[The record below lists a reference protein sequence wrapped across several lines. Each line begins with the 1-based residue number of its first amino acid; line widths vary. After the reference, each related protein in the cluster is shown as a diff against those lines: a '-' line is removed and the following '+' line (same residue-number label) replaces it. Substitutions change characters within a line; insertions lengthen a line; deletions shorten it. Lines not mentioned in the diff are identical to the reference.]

1 MRIETTSDMA
11 WYDHGGHL
19 SPGYLS
25 ASMNS
30 TRNRASIAFASIAF
44 AACSP
49 SAPAPKAPPAP
60 AATGA
65 ASTTAVDAGT
75 TAADLTALA
84 SLPPDPRADALV
96 ARMTAE
102 EKFAYIGG
110 DKSLFI
116 RAVPRLGIPE
126 IKMSDGPA
134 GCRHWGP
141 STAYPS
147 GTEAAAAFDEDE
159 AQKMGAAIG
168 RDCRARGVHILLA
181 PGVNI
186 SRSPLAGRNF
196 EYMGEDPFLAGKT
209 AAAYIRGVQ
218 SEGVLATV
226 KHFAANNQEWDR
238 NHISSE
244 VDERTLREIYFP
256 AFERAVRE
264 GGVHAVMTAYNL
276 LNGTYCSENAWL
288 LHDVLEGQWGFQ
300 GFVMS
305 DWGAVHDALGGALG
319 GCDLEMPS
327 GKQMNEGNLAPL
339 VASKKLDMR
348 VIDDKVRRILR
359 TIIAAGFLDRPRQ
372 ESGGNAPL
380 DYADNAAVALDVA
393 RRGVVLLKNTGNV
406 LPLDRTKIKRI
417 AVIGP
422 NANPAV
428 VSGHGSAFITPYHAV
443 SLLDGVKQAAAG
455 VDVTYHPGVQRPSD
469 FQLVGKP
476 CFAGPVKQEVFAGKD
491 PSGAPVATATVDR
504 IDVRRETPALVP
516 SLGSDYSVRWT
527 GEVDVPKAG
536 SYRLISNTEGSGRVR
551 LDGKAVIDNWK
562 DHPTATDMTT
572 VELTPG
578 KHTVVVEYAH
588 GADLSVA
595 EFGFGEE
602 AREGAFEGGADVTK
616 LAKSADAVI
625 VSVGFG
631 QGADTNSVKA
641 PFGGHW
647 PPAWARKKGIVESE
661 DSDRPFELPAAQIET
676 IRLARAANPRTIV
689 VINAGSGVDMQKF
702 AGEVPAVVWA
712 FYPGQEGGHAVAD
725 VLFGDVNPSGKL
737 PFTIA
742 KRYSDYPS
750 APYYNVDTDKKTPY
764 TEGIFVGYRGFDA
777 KNIEP
782 AFPFGFGLS
791 YTSFAYSGVRIE
803 AGREGQGSG
812 DVKVTVH
819 VTNRGKRAG
828 DEIVQV
834 YVAPPKSG
842 VPRPPKELK
851 GFARVSLAPGE
862 AKDVSVVLESRAFAY
877 WNDRDK
883 QWSVE
888 AGTYKVL
895 VGASSRDIRGT
906 KDVLI
911 SARTIS
917 PASAP

>member
-1 MRIETTSDMA
+1 
-11 WYDHGGHL
+11 
-19 SPGYLS
+19 
-25 ASMNS
+25 MNS
-30 TRNRASIAFASIAF
+30 TKACLSVAAVSTAL
-44 AACSP
+44 AACS
-49 SAPAPKAPPAP
+49 APAPTPKAPPA
-60 AATGA
+60 ASEA
-65 ASTTAVDAGT
+65 ASFTADAGT
-75 TAADLTALA
+75 DGAAADLAALA
-84 SLPPDPRADALV
+84 NLPPEPRADALV

-244 VDERTLREIYFP
+244 VDERALREIYFP

-300 GFVMS
+300 GIVMS
-305 DWGAVHDALGGALG
+305 DWGAVHDALGAALG

-327 GKQMNEGNLAPL
+327 GKQMNEGNLGPL
-339 VASKKLDMR
+339 VASKRLDMR

-359 TIIAAGFLDRPRQ
+359 TIIAAGFFDRPQ
-372 ESGGNAPL
+372 QGDGAPL
-380 DYADNAAVALDVA
+380 DNAGNADVALDVA
-393 RRGVVLLKNTGNV
+393 RRGVVLLQNTGNV

-443 SLLDGVKQAAAG
+443 SLLDGVKQAASG
-455 VDVTYHPGVQRPSD
+455 IDVTYHPGVQQPSD
-469 FQLVGKP
+469 FQLIGKP
-476 CFAGPVKQEVFAGKD
+476 CFAGPVKQEVFAGKE
-491 PSGAPVATATVDR
+491 PSGSPVATATVDR
-504 IDVRRETPALVP
+504 IDVRRETAALVP

-527 GEVDVPKAG
+527 GDVDVPKAG
-536 SYRLISNTEGSGRVR
+536 QYRLISNTEGGGRVT
-551 LDGKAVIDNWK
+551 LDGKSVIDNWK
-562 DHPTATDMTT
+562 DHPTATDAVT
-572 VELTPG
+572 VDLTPG
-578 KHTVVVEYAH
+578 RHAVVFEYAH

-602 AREGAFEGGADVTK
+602 VREGAFEGGADVTK
-616 LAKSADAVI
+616 LAKNADVVI

-631 QGADTNSVKA
+631 QGADTNSAKA

-661 DSDRPFELPAAQIET
+661 DSDRPFDLPAAQIET

-702 AGEVPAVVWA
+702 AGDVPAIVWA
-712 FYPGQEGGHAVAD
+712 FYPGQEGGRAVAD

-750 APYYNVDTDKKTPY
+750 APSYNIDTDKKTPY

-791 YTSFAYSGVRIE
+791 YTSFAYSGVRAE

-828 DEIVQV
+828 DEVVEV
-834 YVAPPKSG
+834 YVAPPKSS

-862 AKDVSVVLESRAFAY
+862 AKDVSVTLEPRAFAY
-877 WNDRDK
+877 WNDHDK

-895 VGASSRDIRGT
+895 VGASSRDIRGA
-906 KDVLI
+906 KDVVV
-911 SARTIS
+911 SARSIS
-917 PASAP
+917 PTSAR

>member
-1 MRIETTSDMA
+1 LSRDDDRILLASRL
-11 WYDHGGHL
+11 GGDL
-19 SPGYLS
+19 SAGYLS
-25 ASMNS
+25 VPMNS
-30 TRNRASIAFASIAF
+30 TRACFSIAAVSSVL

-49 SAPAPKAPPAP
+49 PSPALQAPPTGAAPPAAAAD
-60 AATGA
+60 AATDRA
-65 ASTTAVDAGT
+65 
-75 TAADLTALA
+75 AADLAALA
-84 SLPPDPRADALV
+84 SLPPEQRADALV
-96 ARMTAE
+96 ARMTPE

-110 DKSLFI
+110 DKGLFI

-147 GTEAAAAFDEDE
+147 GTEAAATFDEDE

-264 GGVHAVMTAYNL
+264 GGVRAVMTAYNL
-276 LNGTYCSENAWL
+276 LNGTYCSENSWL

-305 DWGAVHDALGGALG
+305 DWGAVHDALGAALG

-327 GKQMNEGNLAPL
+327 GKQMNAGNLEPL

-359 TIIAAGFLDRPRQ
+359 TIIAAGLLDRPRQ
-372 ESGGNAPL
+372 ESGGNGAPL
-380 DYADNAAVALDVA
+380 DNPENADVALDVA
-393 RRGVVLLKNTGNV
+393 RRGIVLLKNVGNL
-406 LPLDRTKIKRI
+406 LPLDRAKIKRI

-422 NANPAV
+422 NASPAV

-443 SLLDGVKQAAAG
+443 SLLDGVKQTAAG
-455 VDVTYHPGVQRPSD
+455 VDVTYHPGVQQPSD
-469 FQLVGKP
+469 FQLVGKA
-476 CFAGPVKQEVFAGKD
+476 CFAGPVKQEVFAGKE
-491 PSGAPVATATVDR
+491 PSGSPVATATVDR
-504 IDVRRETPALVP
+504 IDVRRETPPLVP
-516 SLGSDYSVRWT
+516 SLGSEYSVRWT

-536 SYRLISNTEGSGRVR
+536 SYRVISNTEGGGRVT
-551 LDGKAVIDNWK
+551 LDGKSAIDNWK
-562 DHPTATDMTT
+562 DHPTATDVATL
-572 VELTPG
+572 ELTPG
-578 KHTVVVEYAH
+578 KHTVVFEYAH

-602 AREGAFEGGADVTK
+602 GHDGAFEGGAEVTNV
-616 LAKSADAVI
+616 AKNADAVI

-631 QGADTNSVKA
+631 QGADTNSVRA

-689 VINAGSGVDMQKF
+689 VINAGSGIDMQKF
-702 AGEVPAVVWA
+702 AGEVPAIVWA

-725 VLFGDVNPSGKL
+725 VLFGEVDPSGKL

-742 KRYSDYPS
+742 KRYADYPS
-750 APYYNVDTDKKTPY
+750 APYYNIDTDKKTPY
-764 TEGIFVGYRGFDA
+764 SEGIFVGYRGFDA

-791 YTSFAYSGVRIE
+791 YTSFAYSDVRAE
-803 AGREGQGSG
+803 AGPEGAA
-812 DVKVTVH
+812 KVTVH
-819 VTNRGKRAG
+819 VANRGKRAG
-828 DEIVQV
+828 DEVVEV
-834 YVAPPKSG
+834 YVAPPKSN

-862 AKDVSVVLESRAFAY
+862 AKDVSVTLEPRAFAY

-883 QWSVE
+883 QWSVD

-906 KDVLI
+906 KDVTVA
-911 SARTIS
+911 ARSI
-917 PASAP
+917 PATSAP

>member
-1 MRIETTSDMA
+1 MA
-11 WYDHGGHL
+11 AI
-19 SPGYLS
+19 S
-25 ASMNS
+25 ASL
-30 TRNRASIAFASIAF
+30 
-44 AACSP
+44 AACSAP
-49 SAPAPKAPPAP
+49 APAPKAPPATTGTALP
-60 AATGA
+60 AADAAADGA
-65 ASTTAVDAGT
+65 
-75 TAADLTALA
+75 AADLAALA
-84 SLPPDPRADALV
+84 SLPPEQRADALV

-141 STAYPS
+141 STAYPTA
-147 GTEAAAAFDEDE
+147 TEAAAGFDEDE

-226 KHFAANNQEWDR
+226 KHFVANNQEWDR

-264 GGVHAVMTAYNL
+264 GGVRAVMTAYNL
-276 LNGTYCSENAWL
+276 LNGTYCSENSWL

-305 DWGAVHDALGGALG
+305 DWGAVHDALGAAIG

-359 TIIAAGFLDRPRQ
+359 TIIAAGFLDKPQ
-372 ESGGNAPL
+372 QGTGAPL
-380 DYADNAAVALDVA
+380 DNPENANVALDVA
-393 RRGVVLLKNTGNV
+393 RRGIVLLKNAGNL
-406 LPLDRTKIKRI
+406 LPLDRTKIKHI

-443 SLLDGVKQAAAG
+443 SLLDGVKQAASG
-455 VDVTYHPGVQRPSD
+455 VDVTYHPGVQQPSD

-476 CFAGPVKQEVFAGKD
+476 CFAGPVKQEVL
-491 PSGAPVATATVDR
+491 SGNFSGTPVATTTVDR
-504 IDVRRETPALVP
+504 IDVRRETPELAP
-516 SLGSDYSVRWT
+516 NLGSNYVVRWT
-527 GEVDVPKAG
+527 GEVDAPKAG
-536 SYRLISNTEGSGRVR
+536 RYRLISNTEGSGRVL
-551 LDGKAVIDNWK
+551 LDGNKVIDNWK
-562 DHPTATDMTT
+562 DHPTATDMAT
-572 VELTPG
+572 VELTAG
-578 KHTVVVEYAH
+578 KHTVVFEYAH

-595 EFGFGEE
+595 EFGFGQERPD
-602 AREGAFEGGADVTK
+602 AAFEGGADVTK

-641 PFGGHW
+641 PFGG
-647 PPAWARKKGIVESE
+647 ALAARMG
-661 DSDRPFELPAAQIET
+661 AQQRHRR
-676 IRLARAANPRTIV
+676 IRR
-689 VINAGSGVDMQKF
+689 
-702 AGEVPAVVWA
+702 
-712 FYPGQEGGHAVAD
+712 
-725 VLFGDVNPSGKL
+725 
-737 PFTIA
+737 
-742 KRYSDYPS
+742 
-750 APYYNVDTDKKTPY
+750 
-764 TEGIFVGYRGFDA
+764 
-777 KNIEP
+777 
-782 AFPFGFGLS
+782 
-791 YTSFAYSGVRIE
+791 
-803 AGREGQGSG
+803 
-812 DVKVTVH
+812 
-819 VTNRGKRAG
+819 
-828 DEIVQV
+828 
-834 YVAPPKSG
+834 
-842 VPRPPKELK
+842 
-851 GFARVSLAPGE
+851 
-862 AKDVSVVLESRAFAY
+862 
-877 WNDRDK
+877 
-883 QWSVE
+883 
-888 AGTYKVL
+888 
-895 VGASSRDIRGT
+895 
-906 KDVLI
+906 
-911 SARTIS
+911 
-917 PASAP
+917 